1 VAAAANKRIG
11 FVEFDNKISWMDIV
25 AIIAALMTGLLVFFD
40 VKQDVIL
47 NTASIKE
54 VKANLLS
61 EIQRVDSN
69 AERDRNEILQAIN
82 MVRSD
87 ASEGRRRIEDKLDRL
102 IERKLDGGS

>member
-1 VAAAANKRIG
+1 M
-11 FVEFDNKISWMDIV
+11 EFDNKISWMDIV
-25 AIIAALMTGLLVFFD
+25 AIIAALMTGALVFFD
-40 VKQDVIL
+40 VKQDVTL